1 MGEGF
6 GDYWAATMS
15 TRHASANHAQ
25 YDPAVGEWDATS
37 YNPGNPPYL
46 RRVDTNAH
54 YPEDKHPDPHVT
66 GMIWSGALWDIHND
80 IGRDT
85 ADEIFLQGNF
95 LMSMRPTLPE
105 AAQAMLTADQNINGG
120 ANNAALTDAFI
131 ARGLITQTPPEITV
145 LSPNGGE
152 SWTVGNVR
160 NILWNSQ
167 SVTGNVKIELSRD
180 GGTTYEIIAAS
191 TTNDGVEGITV
202 TGPASTQCRARVS
215 AVNDA
220 SVNDVSDNNFTINDA
235 PPPPPGSICPA
246 KTAVQGTP
254 EAAGTLE
261 LLYRFRDEV
270 LAMSPRG
277 QQYARL
283 YYQVSGEAVSV
294 MVSNPDLLFQARD
307 MLNRFAPVIQAMVDR
322 RGVRVTQ
329 ADLAAVDRFLTVY
342 AAQSSPVLRQKI
354 EQLKRELQDRQAQLE
369 FGITVAP

>member
-1 MGEGF
+1 
-6 GDYWAATMS
+6 
-15 TRHASANHAQ
+15 
-25 YDPAVGEWDATS
+25 
-37 YNPGNPPYL
+37 
-46 RRVDTNAH
+46 
-54 YPEDKHPDPHVT
+54 
-66 GMIWSGALWDIHND
+66 
-80 IGRDT
+80 
-85 ADEIFLQGNF
+85 
-95 LMSMRPTLPE
+95 
-105 AAQAMLTADQNINGG
+105 
-120 ANNAALTDAFI
+120 
-131 ARGLITQTPPEITV
+131 
-145 LSPNGGE
+145 
-152 SWTVGNVR
+152 
-160 NILWNSQ
+160 
-167 SVTGNVKIELSRD
+167 
-180 GGTTYEIIAAS
+180 
-191 TTNDGVEGITV
+191 
-202 TGPASTQCRARVS
+202 
-215 AVNDA
+215 
-220 SVNDVSDNNFTINDA
+220 
-235 PPPPPGSICPA
+235 
-246 KTAVQGTP
+246 VQGTP